1 MLRHYND
8 YTNGSSGPI
17 LSEKRQYL
25 LCLGVGLLK
34 NNTPAAVAL
43 HGGNKF
49 TYRIKHTLKECYK
62 YRGLLLLLLPA
73 FIWFAV
79 FKYAPMYGV
88 VVAFKNYK
96 SKYGIMGSQWLD
108 PLFKNF
114 TKLFNTPNFWQV
126 FNNTL
131 IISLLK
137 IAITFPAPII
147 FALMLNEVRNQ
158 RYKKV
163 IQTITYLPHFISWV
177 VLAGLLR
184 TLLSPVGGVVND
196 LIVAFGGEPIK
207 FLMEKT
213 WFRPIVIMSS
223 LWKNIGW
230 GSIVY
235 LAAITGID
243 PTVYEAADIDGAG
256 RFRKIFSITVPSIL
270 PVITIM
276 FILRMGEIMNG
287 GFDQIVNL
295 YNSFTY
301 SVGDIL
307 DTYAYR
313 MGLEKFDYSYSTAIT
328 LFKNI
333 IGLGMVLLTNY
344 ITKRLGGE
352 GVY

>member
-1 MLRHYND
+1 MKD
-8 YTNGSSGPI
+8 
-17 LSEKRQYL
+17 
-25 LCLGVGLLK
+25 
-34 NNTPAAVAL
+34 NTPTAIARTRREGLA
-43 HGGNKF
+43 HRF
-49 TYRIKHTLKECYK
+49 RRTMRDCYK

-73 FIWFAV
+73 FIWFII

-96 SKYGIMGSQWLD
+96 VKYGIIGSAWND

-114 TKLFNTPNFWQV
+114 IKLFTTPNFWQV

-137 IAITFPAPII
+137 IAFTFPAPII

-158 RYKKV
+158 RYKKL
-163 IQTITYLPHFISWV
+163 IQTVTYLPHFISWV

-184 TLLSPVGGVVND
+184 TLLSPVNGVVND
-196 LIVAFGGEPIK
+196 IIVAFGGEPIK
-207 FLMEKT
+207 FLMEKS
-213 WFRPIVIMSS
+213 WFRPLVVISS
-223 LWKNIGW
+223 MWKNIGW

-243 PTVYEAADIDGAG
+243 PTMYEAAEIDGAG
-256 RFRKIFSITVPSIL
+256 RFRRIFSITLPSIL

-276 FILRMGEIMNG
+276 FILRMGEIMSG

-307 DTYAYR
+307 DTYAFR
-313 MGLEKFDYSYSTAIT
+313 MGLEKFDYGYSTAVT

>member
-1 MLRHYND
+1 M
-8 YTNGSSGPI
+8 
-17 LSEKRQYL
+17 K
-25 LCLGVGLLK
+25 K
-34 NNTPAAVAL
+34 NAPVAVAL
-43 HGGNKF
+43 PRGTNKTTNRF
-49 TYRIKHTLKECYK
+49 KHTLKECYK

-96 SKYGIMGSQWLD
+96 SKYGIVGSPWLD
-108 PLFKNF
+108 PVFKNF
-114 TKLFNTPNFWQV
+114 TKLFNTPNFHQV
-126 FNNTL
+126 FMNTL

-184 TLLSPVGGVVND
+184 TLLSPVNGVVND
-196 LIVAFGGEPIK
+196 LIVAFGGQKIS
-207 FLMEKT
+207 FLMEKD
-213 WFRPIVIMSS
+213 WFRPIVVMSS

-328 LFKNI
+328 LFKNV